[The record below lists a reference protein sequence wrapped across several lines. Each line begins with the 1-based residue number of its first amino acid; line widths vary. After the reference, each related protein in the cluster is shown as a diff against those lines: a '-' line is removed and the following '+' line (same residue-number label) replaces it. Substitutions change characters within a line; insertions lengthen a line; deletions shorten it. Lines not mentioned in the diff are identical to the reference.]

1 MTKVLGVYFPQWEI
15 ELMRRRSELAAP
27 RSCDRIPWPKW
38 PERRLRQPPLI
49 LSIEVALHQ
58 YVARCCPAARQAGVT
73 RGMSL
78 TEARAFCPAAIIR
91 TFDPAFS
98 QRALELLADWMVR
111 FSPKVTVDPTP
122 RGGDAEFLPT
132 PDGLLLDVT
141 GADHLWGGPY
151 PLLMNLTTRL
161 QQLGFSVRTA
171 LAPTIGA
178 AWALARYGPGDV
190 SMITGPNMITGP
202 KLPAEKFK
210 VPAYIN
216 SGLAPRAVAP
226 TEDATAR
233 GPCLS
238 LWPAGSYAPRQ
249 EPSELENA
257 LRPLPTAALRLNQQ
271 TCLDLAAVG
280 IERIEHLLGLP
291 RASLPARYGQEVLR
305 RWDQAC
311 GYIAE
316 PIALRR
322 PPEPIRVRQTFDGP
336 TTQLETVLRA
346 IEQLLQQLANL
357 LYERHRG
364 VRELEIK
371 LERGLDPPIT
381 QKIGLGQPCGKARHL
396 WAMLRPR
403 AENLHLGHGVEVIT
417 LTAVSVEPIPYR
429 PNALWRTDREVG
441 ETQALQEWLD
451 TLVNRFGP
459 QYVLAPAPMASHIPE
474 QACRLAPVNQAS
486 CIIQGAAEAWLNSG
500 APGLD
505 RPSRLLDQPEPA
517 AGTALQ
523 PDHPPGQLRWRGQ
536 PYAVRAGTGPERM
549 VIRSAIGGEQTRDY
563 FKVQLADGR
572 WLWVFR
578 HLETGQW
585 FVHGLW
591 A

>member
-1 MTKVLGVYFPQWEI
+1 M
-15 ELMRRRSELAAP
+15 
-27 RSCDRIPWPKW
+27 
-38 PERRLRQPPLI
+38 
-49 LSIEVALHQ
+49 ALHQ

-78 TEARAFCPAAIIR
+78 TEARAFCPAAAIR

-122 RGGDAEFLPT
+122 RGVDAEFLPT

-161 QQLGFSVRTA
+161 RRLGFSIRAA

-178 AWALARYGPGDV
+178 AWALARYGRGDV
-190 SMITGPNMITGP
+190 SMITSP
-202 KLPAEKFK
+202 KLSPGKFT
-210 VPAYIN
+210 VPAYRS
-216 SGLAPRAVAP
+216 SGRTPRAVAP
-226 TEDATAR
+226 IEDAMAR
-233 GPCLS
+233 GPCLP
-238 LWPAGSYAPRQ
+238 LWPVGSCAPRQ
-249 EPSELENA
+249 EQSELENA
-257 LRPLPTAALRLNQQ
+257 LRPLPTAALRLNHQ

-336 TTQLETVLRA
+336 TTQLETVLLA
-346 IEQLLQQLANL
+346 MEQLLRQLANL

-381 QKIGLGQPCGKARHL
+381 QKIGLGQPCDKARHL

-417 LTAVSVEPIPYR
+417 LTAVSVEPIPHR
-429 PNALWRTDREVG
+429 PNALWRTDREIG
-441 ETQALQEWLD
+441 ATQALQELLD

-459 QYVLAPAPMASHIPE
+459 QHVLAPAPMASYVPE
-474 QACRLAPVNQAS
+474 QACRLAPVSQAS
-486 CIIQGAAEAWLNSG
+486 CVVPDPAEAWLN
-500 APGLD
+500 PGVPTLD

-523 PDHPPGQLRWRGQ
+523 PDHPPGQLHWRGQ
-536 PYAVRAGTGPERM
+536 SYAVRAGTGPERI

-563 FKVQLADGR
+563 FKVQLTDGR
-572 WLWVFR
+572 WFWVFR